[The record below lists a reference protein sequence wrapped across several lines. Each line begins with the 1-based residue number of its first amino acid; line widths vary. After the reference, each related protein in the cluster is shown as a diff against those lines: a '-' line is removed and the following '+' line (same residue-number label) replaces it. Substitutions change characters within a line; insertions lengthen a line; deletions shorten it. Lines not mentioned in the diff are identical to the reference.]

1 LVLVTRQ
8 PLRLAIAE
16 AERILAG
23 AGVAS
28 PRRDAEELAACV
40 LDVERT
46 RLALVP
52 MVDPPVIE
60 ELRKLVYRRAERIPL
75 QHLTGLAALGPATV
89 AVGPGVFVPRPET
102 ELLLEWVLARLAGRE
117 NPVVADL
124 CAGSGALALAL
135 AAARPDAVGYAV
147 ERDRDALS
155 WARRNVDAAGR
166 RITLVAGDVAEPG
179 LLAECDGRLDAVTCN
194 PPYVPAGTR
203 VAPEVARHD
212 PEQAVFAGPD
222 GLDVIR
228 PVVGLAARLLR
239 PGGVVAVEH
248 DETQGESVPALLR
261 ARRVLTEVTDHRDL
275 AGRPRFATAVA
286 ALR

>member
-1 LVLVTRQ
+1 MTRQ

-52 MVDPPVIE
+52 LVDPPVIE